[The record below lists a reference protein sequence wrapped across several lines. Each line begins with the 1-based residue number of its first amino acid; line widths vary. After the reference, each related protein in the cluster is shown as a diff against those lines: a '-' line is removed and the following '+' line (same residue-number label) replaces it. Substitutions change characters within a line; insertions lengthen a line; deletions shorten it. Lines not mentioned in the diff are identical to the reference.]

1 MIETTTFEWSG
12 LIGYDQHRMLLSK
25 LIKNGSLPPI
35 LLLSGREGLA
45 KKTFAVNLA
54 ALHFC
59 TNKNACGCCAECQI
73 IKKNQHPNIL
83 YIGGIDGVIK
93 SSQTAE
99 VEEHLFIAGSGSGA
113 SSLKRVCIISDAE
126 QLTQASVNKL
136 LKTLESTP
144 PSSFVVFTSGRKKAI
159 ASTLLSRCVNWHIA
173 PPEKKKTIAL
183 LKEQYFPVEDLD
195 MIERALIEAR
205 FSPGLAQRSLA
216 NKEDLQAKKTLDLF
230 IKILDNSPPLQAL
243 IQLEEWKRSSKID
256 SLTMIRQLELALN
269 KQYKKLLF
277 GRASTRSNVLMIA
290 KRRDTLVKI
299 KKYLLKQK
307 IAFNVGLLAQS
318 LVLDH

>member
-1 MIETTTFEWSG
+1 
-12 LIGYDQHRMLLSK
+12 
-25 LIKNGSLPPI
+25 
-35 LLLSGREGLA
+35 
-45 KKTFAVNLA
+45 
-54 ALHFC
+54 
-59 TNKNACGCCAECQI
+59 
-73 IKKNQHPNIL
+73 
-83 YIGGIDGVIK
+83 
-93 SSQTAE
+93 
-99 VEEHLFIAGSGSGA
+99 
-113 SSLKRVCIISDAE
+113 
-126 QLTQASVNKL
+126 
-136 LKTLESTP
+136 KTLESTP

-183 LKEQYFPVEDLD
+183 LKEQHFPVEDLD

-277 GRASTRSNVLMIA
+277 GRASTISNVLMIA

-318 LVLDH
+318 LFLDH